1 MALGERIPSLKL
13 PLGSARDPA
22 EEERLLK
29 LFWNRAELKKEL
41 QGLDDE
47 LHRLKDKLKQQ
58 EAANTRL
65 LEQIERLEQI
75 LGNPERS
82 HEAVVHFYLR
92 GLWRTCRG
100 LIEQFVADLRRQQQD
115 RERKMQLLEFQGDQV
130 ERMQLA
136 EARLAEA
143 TTVAEAERA
152 RLAEYV
158 ARHASLKGFWHY
170 FRRRDLEVEIEAQ
183 RGRVA
188 VADRHLNDMVEV
200 RRTIDKEPWPEFAG
214 LSVESRRAINLAA
227 IAFAQLLCARLTDG
241 SLAAQARSAVNR
253 QVQDARYGTREQCAL
268 RVEQVTR
275 GLAAVKSQEGL
286 VAEIRA
292 RTDQVKASAAFRS
305 QSDTVPTHDSLPRV
319 SPGSDANVL
328 VEDYW
333 DLQKTLLR

>member
-1 MALGERIPSLKL
+1 MALGERITGLKL
-13 PLGSARDPA
+13 PLGNTRDPA

-47 LHRLKDKLKQQ
+47 LHGLKDKLKQQ
-58 EAANTRL
+58 EAANSRL
-65 LEQIERLEQI
+65 VEQIERLEQI

-115 RERKMQLLEFQGDQV
+115 RERKLQLLEFQGDQV

-136 EARLAEA
+136 ESRLAEA
-143 TTVAEAERA
+143 ASVAEAERT
-152 RLAEYV
+152 RLAEYL

-188 VADRHLNDMVEV
+188 VADRHHNDMVEV
-200 RRTIDKEPWPEFAG
+200 RRTIDKEPWPEFTG
-214 LSVESRRAINLAA
+214 LSVEARRAINLAA
-227 IAFAQLLCARLTDG
+227 IAFAQVLCARLSEG
-241 SLAAQARSAVNR
+241 GLASQARAAINR
-253 QVQDARYGTREQCAL
+253 QVQDARYGTREQCAQ
-268 RVEQVTR
+268 RVEQVIR
-275 GLAAVKSQEGL
+275 GLQAVKAQDSL
-286 VAEIRA
+286 FAEVRA
-292 RTDQVKASAAFRS
+292 RTDQIKASAAFRS
-305 QSDTVPTHDSLPRV
+305 QSDTIPTHDSLPRV
-319 SPGSDANVL
+319 SPASDASVL